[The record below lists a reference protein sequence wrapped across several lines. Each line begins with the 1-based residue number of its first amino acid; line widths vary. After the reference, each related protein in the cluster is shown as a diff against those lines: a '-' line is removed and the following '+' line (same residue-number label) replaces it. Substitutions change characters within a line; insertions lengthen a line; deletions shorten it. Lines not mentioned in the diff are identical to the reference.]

1 MLDTGRSSCFWLGV
15 HAQHPRTITRLARCV
30 NGLEPASTP
39 LTRGKLACAT
49 RFAEPQGTYN
59 FFDRGWSA
67 YTVPILRRLP
77 SGSHLRRS
85 VRTMMDIEMTS
96 PIGPMI
102 ATGCEET
109 RRLEFPGYAAE
120 VDLCNL
126 LQSMTLSKRKTKK
139 GSRGTNNNATLCPVC
154 LARCKRARCKH
165 GGLGLPLR
173 RVGIVKLKVQFMR
186 PTPYIR
192 QLTNSNHHH
201 PNFPTPGMP
210 LPPVHSRFP
219 RPRVPRALSVPLPVS
234 RSVNLPDDGRRVCG
248 HDSNPSEPSKCVPS
262 RPQRMRRG
270 STGDRS
276 GP

>member
-1 MLDTGRSSCFWLGV
+1 
-15 HAQHPRTITRLARCV
+15 
-30 NGLEPASTP
+30 
-39 LTRGKLACAT
+39 
-49 RFAEPQGTYN
+49 
-59 FFDRGWSA
+59 
-67 YTVPILRRLP
+67 
-77 SGSHLRRS
+77 
-85 VRTMMDIEMTS
+85 MTS

-109 RRLEFPGYAAE
+109 RRHEFPGYAAE

-139 GSRGTNNNATLCPVC
+139 GSRGTNSNTTLCPVC

-201 PNFPTPGMP
+201 HPNFPTPGMP
-210 LPPVHSRFP
+210 LPPIHSRFP

-234 RSVNLPDDGRRVCG
+234 RSVNLPDDGRRVRG
-248 HDSNPSEPSKCVPS
+248 HDSNSSEPSKCVPS

>member
-1 MLDTGRSSCFWLGV
+1 MFLAGCACPTPQN
-15 HAQHPRTITRLARCV
+15 HHPASQISV

-49 RFAEPQGTYN
+49 RFAEPRSTYN
-59 FFDRGWSA
+59 FFDRWLVWYTCAHPYDAYLLISA
-67 YTVPILRRLP
+67 LQLEE
-77 SGSHLRRS
+77 
-85 VRTMMDIEMTS
+85 TMMDIEMTS

-126 LQSMTLSKRKTKK
+126 LQSMTLSKRKTMKK
-139 GSRGTNNNATLCPVC
+139 GSRGTNSNTTLCPVC

-173 RVGIVKLKVQFMR
+173 RIGIVKLKVQLMR

-192 QLTNSNHHH
+192 QLLTNSSSSNHHHH

-210 LPPVHSRFP
+210 LPPIHSRFP

-234 RSVNLPDDGRRVCG
+234 RSVNLLPDDGRRVRG
-248 HDSNPSEPSKCVPS
+248 HNSNPSEPSKCVPS
-262 RPQRMRRG
+262 GPQRMRRG

-276 GP
+276 GA